1 MHIARIETRSLDE
14 TAPAVDLDQSAADV
28 VFLSFTDSDLAS
40 LATAWE
46 KAADRLP
53 SLRLANLAFLKHPF
67 SIDLHIEKV
76 CAKARFVLVRLLGG
90 MDYWRYGVDEL
101 AAMARARG
109 VQLAIVPGDRCE
121 DARLDAASTLDVA
134 DLRQLWG
141 YFEEGGPDNLSA
153 CLQFIAQRLGAST
166 PAPAPRPI
174 APFGLYES
182 VRQKE
187 ARDGPHA
194 LIVFY
199 RSILMASDTAPIDA
213 LAQALT
219 ARGVNVVCAYVT
231 SLKDAEVQTP
241 LARLLAQTSFDVI
254 LNATAFSAR
263 VDEGGGVLDVAD
275 APVLQVV
282 LAGSAQEQWAASTRG
297 LGAAD
302 LAMHVVLPEID
313 GRILTRAISFKQ
325 ETRRSEQLEFTRISH
340 APLDDRIAYVADL
353 ACAWARLR
361 RKPARERTIACVL
374 SDYPA
379 KGGRV
384 GYAVGLDT
392 PRSVLAIGAALG
404 EAGYDVETLPSEAD
418 LIRHLSPE
426 LSGGRSPSGG
436 TSDVRLIVDANI
448 GLPFAVMAGLVP
460 AIHAAPPRK
469 TSNAGHGLRAWMA
482 GTSPAITAVGQNED
496 LGVGQSM
503 LSVAEYERALAQ
515 LPNEFV
521 QSVRSAW
528 GESAADPAVRAGAFH
543 FSFLRAGKLI
553 VAVQPD
559 RGHSATRKGEYH
571 DASLAPRHVY
581 VAFYLWL
588 RHVAR
593 IDAMVHCG
601 THGTLEW
608 LPGKS
613 VALSASCAPEAVL
626 GPIPVVY
633 PFIVNN
639 PGEAAQAK
647 RRIGAVTIGHLTPP
661 LIAAGAHGV
670 AAELEGLFDEYAQA
684 QSLDPRRARA
694 IAELIL
700 ERAGQTGLAEE
711 CAATGLDPEAALV
724 RLDAWLCDL
733 KDMRI
738 GDGLHVFGR
747 QPDVQSRGEN
757 LAILLEQSGADAAAI
772 GDRLDSC
779 AAAEMRGLLAALDG
793 RFVAPGPAGAPAR
806 GRLDVLPTGRN
817 LFSVDPRAV
826 PTRTAWEIG
835 RRTAEEVVARYAQ
848 DHGEWPRRIV
858 LDLWG
863 SATMR
868 TGGDDIAQAFAL
880 LGVRPIWDHASNR
893 VSGYEILPIAMVG
906 RARVDVTLRISGLFR
921 DVFPAQIGLLHQ
933 AIQDV
938 AAQDESLQ
946 DNPLAAHAG
955 APLLRIFG
963 AAPGRYGVGLARLLA
978 EGEWAARD
986 DLGAAYLN
994 ATSHAYDGNGEGQ
1007 DARAAFRANVAGAD
1021 AFIHVQDMLGQDVLD
1036 SDAFAEH
1043 EGGFAAAAEL
1053 LGGTLD
1059 LYHADTTQPH
1069 KSVVRPFAEEIARVL
1084 RGRAI
1089 NPRWIAGQMRHGHR
1103 GAAEIAE
1110 TLDNLFAYAALTD
1123 AAPSRHFDLLFDATC
1138 GDDRVRA
1145 FLVAANP
1152 QAARGMAER
1161 FEEARRRGFW
1171 ISRRN
1176 SSAEILEQMRG
1187 DAA

>member
-1 MHIARIETRSLDE
+1 MHIARIERRSLDE
-14 TAPAVDLDQSAADV
+14 AAPAVDLEQSPADI
-28 VFLSFTDSDLAS
+28 VFLSFTDSDLS
-40 LATAWE
+40 CLANAWE
-46 KAADRLP
+46 SGEGRWP
-53 SLRLANLAFLKHPF
+53 SLRLANLAWLKHPF
-67 SIDLHIEKV
+67 SVDLHIEKV

-109 VQLAIVPGDRCE
+109 VQLAIVPGDRSE
-121 DARLDAASTLDVA
+121 DARLDEASTLAVD
-134 DLRQLWG
+134 DLRRLWR
-141 YFEEGGPDNLSA
+141 YFEEGGPDNLAA
-153 CLQFIAQRLGAST
+153 CLQFVANRLGASE
-166 PAPAPRPI
+166 PAPPPRAI
-174 APFGLYES
+174 APFGVYE
-182 VRQKE
+182 RGCRAAGEDAPQ
-187 ARDGPHA
+187 A

-199 RSILMASDTAPIDA
+199 RSIYLAADTAPIDA
-213 LAQALT
+213 LAEALA
-219 ARGVNVVCAYVT
+219 ARDMGVASVYVA
-231 SLKDAEVQTP
+231 SLKDPEVQRPFAAALAKTP
-241 LARLLAQTSFDVI
+241 FDVI

-263 VDEGGGVLDVAD
+263 ADQGGGTLDAAD

-282 LAGSAQEQWAASTRG
+282 LAGATQEQWSGSTRG

-325 ETRRSEQLEFTRISH
+325 ETRRSEKLEFTQISH
-340 APLDDRIAYVADL
+340 APAQDGIDFAADL
-353 ACAWARLR
+353 AAAWARLR
-361 RKPARERTIACVL
+361 RKPAHLRRLACVL

-392 PRSVLAIGAALG
+392 PRSVLAIGEALSA
-404 EAGYDVETLPSEAD
+404 AGYEVAGLPGEAD
-418 LIRHLSPE
+418 LIERLSSGATTPV
-426 LSGGRSPSGG
+426 LSL
-436 TSDVRLIVDANI
+436 DDY
-448 GLPFAVMAGLVP
+448 
-460 AIHAAPPRK
+460 H
-469 TSNAGHGLRAWMA
+469 
-482 GTSPAITAVGQNED
+482 
-496 LGVGQSM
+496 
-503 LSVAEYERALAQ
+503 RALAQ
-515 LPNEFV
+515 MPSDFV
-521 QSVRSAW
+521 QSLRAAW
-528 GESAADPAVRAGAFH
+528 GEAAADPALREGAFH
-543 FSFLRAGKLI
+543 FAYVRAGNLL

-559 RGHSATRKGEYH
+559 RGHAQTRKGEYH
-571 DASLAPRHVY
+571 DVALAPRHAY

-588 RHVAR
+588 RQIER
-593 IDAMVHCG
+593 IDAMIHAG

-613 VALSASCAPEAVL
+613 VALSASCAPQATLGAV
-626 GPIPVVY
+626 PVVY

-661 LIAAGAHGV
+661 LIAAGSHGA

-700 ERAGQTGLAEE
+700 ERAGEAGLAEE
-711 CAATGLDPEAALV
+711 CATQGLDPEAALL

-738 GDGLHVFGR
+738 GDGLHVFGA
-747 QPDVQSRGEN
+747 QPNAQSRAQN
-757 LAILLEQSGADAAAI
+757 LQFLSERSGADAADI
-772 GDRLDSC
+772 GDRLDAC
-779 AAAEMRGLLAALDG
+779 AAGEMQGLLAALDG

-817 LFSVDPRAV
+817 LFSIDPRAV

-880 LGVRPIWDHASNR
+880 LGVRPVWDLASNR
-893 VSGYEILPIAMVG
+893 VGGYEILPLAMVG

-921 DVFPAQIGLLHQ
+921 DVFPAQIALLHQ
-933 AIQDV
+933 AVQAV
-938 AAQDESLQ
+938 AALDENVE
-946 DNPLAAHAG
+946 DNPLVAHAG
-955 APLLRIFG
+955 APVYRIFG
-963 AAPGRYGVGLARLLA
+963 AAPGLYGVGLAGVLA
-978 EGEWAARD
+978 RGEWSHRG
-986 DLGAAYLN
+986 DLAAAYLDR
-994 ATSHAYDGNGEGQ
+994 TSHAYDGVGEGRE
-1007 DARAAFRANVAGAD
+1007 ARAGFRANVAAAD
-1021 AFIHVQDMLGQDVLD
+1021 AFVHVQDMNGQDVLD

-1043 EGGFAAAAEL
+1043 EGGFAAAAEF
-1053 LGGTLD
+1053 LGAAPQ

-1069 KSVVRPFAEEIARVL
+1069 KSAVRPLAQEIARVL

-1123 AAPSRHFDLLFDATC
+1123 AAPSRYFDLLFEATC
-1138 GDDRVRA
+1138 GDERVRA

-1152 QAARGMAER
+1152 HAAQAMAER

-1171 ISRRN
+1171 NSRRN
-1176 SSAEILEQMRG
+1176 SSGDILERMRR
-1187 DAA
+1187 AVA